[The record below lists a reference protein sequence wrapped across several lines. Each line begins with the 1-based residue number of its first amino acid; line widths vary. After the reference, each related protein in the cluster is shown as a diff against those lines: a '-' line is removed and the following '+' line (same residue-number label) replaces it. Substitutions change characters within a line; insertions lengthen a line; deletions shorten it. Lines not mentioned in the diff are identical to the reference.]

1 MTVRSN
7 DEGSGGK
14 CALMTGRW
22 YSIVRRGR
30 YSPSRPM
37 PSAGNKPIL
46 RVFADVEVVKVR
58 RKMLEAMSKRLKD
71 KGESERDRT

>member
-1 MTVRSN
+1 
-7 DEGSGGK
+7 
-14 CALMTGRW
+14 MTGKW
-22 YSIVRRGR
+22 YNKVKRVR

-46 RVFADVEVVKVR
+46 RVFAEAEVAKVR

-71 KGESERDRT
+71 KGESERERT

>member
-1 MTVRSN
+1 MKVT
-7 DEGSGGK
+7 EGIW
-14 CALMTGRW
+14 ALMTGKCYDMVKRE
-22 YSIVRRGR
+22 R

-71 KGESERDRT
+71 KGESERERT